1 MADSRLSSLAKSSAL
16 MAAGTLVSRIL
27 GFVKAALLIVAIG
40 VAVGGTADAFDVA
53 NKIPNTLYMLLSG
66 GVINAVLVPQI
77 VRAAKRP
84 DGGKDFIDRLLT
96 LAITALAAITLLA
109 TLCAPLLV
117 QLYSSPRWSDDQRA
131 LAVAFAFWCLPQI
144 FFYGLYTMLG
154 QVLNAKSNF
163 GPYMWAPALNNVISI
178 AGLATFIALFGRGDN
193 GEHPIVSWDGTMI
206 AVLAA
211 SATLGVMGQALILL
225 WPLARIGYMWRPRFG
240 FRGVGLGRA
249 GHVAGWAFAMMLIG
263 QLAFVVT
270 SRVAS
275 TATSDGTEAS
285 ASNAAYTTSYLI
297 FMLPHSI
304 VAVSLATALFTQ
316 LSTYAADRDADSVRT
331 SLGLGLRLVGFVNVF
346 AMSGLMVLS
355 VPAAM
360 VITGGGSMANAQAL
374 APVVVTMLAGLVP
387 FSANYLLQRVFYA
400 YEDAKTPFWVQVPAT
415 LVTVAGVL
423 CAGALLP
430 TTWIVAGIGLAM
442 STGYLVSTVLS
453 AVLLRRR
460 LGTLG
465 LGPVLI
471 AHAKFL
477 LAGVVSGCSGFLVL
491 HALGQEA
498 YSSLPRAFVTCVLL
512 AGGMLVVYAGL
523 CWLLRVRELHQ
534 ITDTLRSRLRR

>member
-1 MADSRLSSLAKSSAL
+1 MAENRLSSLAKSSSV

-27 GFVKAALLIVAIG
+27 GFVKAAMLIVAIG

-84 DGGKDFIDRLLT
+84 DGGKDYIDRLLT
-96 LAITALAAITLLA
+96 LAILALAAVTIVA
-109 TLCAPLLV
+109 TLCAPLLIR
-117 QLYSSPRWSDDQRA
+117 LYSSPAWSDDQRA

-178 AGLATFIALFGRGDN
+178 AGLGVFIALFGRGDN
-193 GEHPIVSWDGTMI
+193 GEHPVVSWDGTMI
-206 AVLAA
+206 AVLAG
-211 SATLGVMGQALILL
+211 SATLGVVGQALILL
-225 WPLARIGYMWRPRFG
+225 WPLARIGYVWRPRFG

-249 GHVAGWAFAMMLIG
+249 GHVAGWAFGMMLIG

-316 LSTYAADRDADSVRT
+316 LSTYAADRDTQSVRS

-346 AMSGLMVLS
+346 AMSGLMALS

-423 CAGALLP
+423 CAGAFLP

-442 STGYLVSTVLS
+442 SFGYLVSTVLS
-453 AVLLRRR
+453 AVILRKR
-460 LGTLG
+460 LRTLQ
-465 LGPVLI
+465 LGRVFF
-471 AHAKFL
+471 AHVKFL
-477 LAGVVSGCSGFLVL
+477 LAGIVAGCSGFIVL
-491 HALGQEA
+491 HFLGAGA
-498 YSSLPRAFVTCVLL
+498 YSTLFSALVTCVLL
-512 AGGMLVVYAGL
+512 AGGMLILYVVVCYV
-523 CWLLRVRELHQ
+523 LRVEELQQ
-534 ITDTLRSRLRR
+534 ILATVRSKLRR